1 MKKCAI
7 FIQKRGIIDKKNLK
21 KHFFSQKMNENYR
34 PTGYCRQA
42 LLNVVPASIRTLGE
56 MRGIVRRRIDADWAD
71 NAVFRGFFLVQI

>member
-42 LLNVVPASIRTLGE
+42 QPLVRLSSADLNGAARRAMKGAAPAAIRT
-56 MRGIVRRRIDADWAD
+56 
-71 NAVFRGFFLVQI
+71 